1 RCDRGLMSLLK
12 KFASESEESESDK
25 LSKTAKEYGEL
36 MDQAAEVL
44 RNLQQLERE
53 NRNEE
58 KPPPPSKQ

>member
-1 RCDRGLMSLLK
+1 MSLLK
-12 KFASESEESESDK
+12 KFASESEESGSDK

-36 MDQAAEVL
+36 MDQAAEAL